1 VQARACGVLK
11 VDAGAAPDDPHLPA
25 QPALRRLPH
34 HRRSCRKS
42 RHFRL
47 AGNDKLRIDREI
59 AEPRERAQFV
69 RDILRG
75 LMGPLR

>member
-1 VQARACGVLK
+1 VQKG
-11 VDAGAAPDDPHLPA
+11 
-25 QPALRRLPH
+25 
-34 HRRSCRKS
+34 

-75 LMGPLR
+75 LAGPLR